1 MKYVVQNA
9 AKYGKASEKAVM
21 GKVMAENPE
30 LRKKAKEV
38 LELVKECITE
48 FEALSEEVRKELI
61 KKYSMDSEAKRELET
76 KKLPELEG
84 AEKGK
89 VVMRFAPNPN
99 GPPTLGSARGI
110 IVNGEYAK
118 MYEGKYIIRFDDTDP
133 RTKRPMIEAYEC
145 T

>member
-99 GPPTLGSARGI
+99 GPPTLGSARG
-110 IVNGEYAK
+110 
-118 MYEGKYIIRFDDTDP
+118 
-133 RTKRPMIEAYEC
+133 
-145 T
+145 